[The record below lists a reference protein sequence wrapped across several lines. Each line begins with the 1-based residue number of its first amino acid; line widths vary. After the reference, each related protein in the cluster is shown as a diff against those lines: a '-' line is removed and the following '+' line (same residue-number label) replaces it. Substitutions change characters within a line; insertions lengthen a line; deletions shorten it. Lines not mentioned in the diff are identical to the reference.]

1 MAEWSSDIAAL
12 QADPTAKNM
21 ADPIKVYGDLAYCE
35 ALVTLESG
43 VAANDTVKLFQVP
56 ANMRCI
62 PEMSSVSSD
71 ASIVTSGVATV
82 DVGDDDDTTAAD
94 ADRYA
99 DGLDVAAAGVD
110 IFDANASVA
119 RLTPYTTK
127 KTCWIKLTFATLV
140 TPIVGSKILVKMV
153 FARL

>member
-21 ADPIKVYGDLAYCE
+21 ADPILVAGDIAYYE

-82 DVGDDDDTTAAD
+82 DVGDDDDTVAAD
-94 ADRYA
+94 PDRYA

-110 IFDANASVA
+110 MFSANSSAQ
-119 RLTPYTTK
+119 RMTPYTTR
-127 KTCWIKLTFATLV
+127 KTCWIKLKFATLT
-140 TPIVGSKILVKMV
+140 TPVVGGILKVRMA